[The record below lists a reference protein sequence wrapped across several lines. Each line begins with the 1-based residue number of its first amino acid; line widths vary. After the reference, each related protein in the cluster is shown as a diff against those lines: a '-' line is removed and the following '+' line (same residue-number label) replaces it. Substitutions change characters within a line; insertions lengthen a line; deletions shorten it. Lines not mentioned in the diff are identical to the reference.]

1 MFHEEVAFRNVI
13 RVFDG
18 RESASVRRA
27 FAYAAVALYILVF
40 SPPQKLD
47 RVSANTRNAYMSQ
60 GKIRQQVDI
69 PRMDILIGPKN
80 EIAVPPESDLACN
93 YVEPQ
98 GPVLGFTPKFQCA
111 VVGSG
116 KVVRVKYHRRET
128 FGEVAGTRLLWALGF
143 YTDETYPVKLRCLD
157 CPAKNAFKP
166 EPGEPRKLVVLDD
179 AIVERNF
186 QGKEIAEQHDQGW
199 KWSELDLVDSRMG
212 GATKAEIDALK
223 LLAVFMQHTDSKPSQ
238 QRLACYSQD
247 IEKKEQMEICKKPVL
262 MIQDLGETFGVGSK
276 VVTSSSAMYYKGWS
290 EVNVWNHY
298 KEAESRKNGK
308 TECFG
313 LLTASEGRGL
323 TDPEISEEGRRL
335 LSGLLN
341 QLTDQQIRD
350 LFVVSRA
357 DKTGELIY
365 RDGID
370 RPVSIDDWVA
380 AFKHKREQINQHQ
393 CN

>member
-1 MFHEEVAFRNVI
+1 MFDA
-13 RVFDG
+13 
-18 RESASVRRA
+18 RESVSMRRA

-40 SPPQKLD
+40 TPPQKLD
-47 RVSANTRNAYMSQ
+47 QVSANIRIAYLSQ
-60 GKIRQQVDI
+60 GKIRHQVDI
-69 PRMDILIGPKN
+69 PRMDLLMGPKN
-80 EIAVPPESDLACN
+80 EIAVPPESELPCH
-93 YVEPQ
+93 YVEPH
-98 GPVLGFTPKFQCA
+98 GPVLGFTPKFLCA
-111 VVGSG
+111 LIGSG

-157 CPAKNAFKP
+157 CPARNAFKP
-166 EPGEPRKLVVLDD
+166 EPGEPRKSVGFDD
-179 AIVERNF
+179 AIIERNF
-186 QGKEIAEQHDQGW
+186 QGKEIVQYHDQGW
-199 KWSELDLVDSRMG
+199 KWSELDLVDARMG
-212 GATKAEIDALK
+212 GASKAEIDALK
-223 LLAVFMQHTDSKPSQ
+223 LLAVFMQHTDSKASQ

-247 IEKKEQMEICKKPVL
+247 IHVNGQTEACKYPVL
-262 MIQDLGETFGVGSK
+262 MVQDLGETFGVGGT

-290 EVNVWNHY
+290 QVSVWNRY
-298 KEAESRKNGK
+298 KEAEARKDGRI
-308 TECFG
+308 ECVG
-313 LLTASEGRGL
+313 QLTASDSSGL
-323 TDPEISEEGRRL
+323 TDPEISEAGRRL

-380 AFKHKREQINQHQ
+380 AFKHKREEISQHQ
-393 CN
+393 CD